1 MPQGDDRLAR
11 LAEAHVVGK
20 DGALAP
26 EQERDAFDLMREEPL
41 REPGSAPKRPVDIVW
56 RERQQLGEGVSL
68 SVEGSI
74 HDFVALR
81 RELGRPFAA
90 TRERHVTSRRQRV

>member
-20 DGALAP
+20 NGALAP
-26 EQERDAFDLMREEPL
+26 EQERDAFDLMREESS
-41 REPGSAPKRPVDIVW
+41 RQIGGAAERPVDIVW
-56 RERQQLGEGVSL
+56 RARQQLCEGVSL

-74 HDFVALR
+74 HDSVAASLYSKGG
-81 RELGRPFAA
+81 GRG
-90 TRERHVTSRRQRV
+90 